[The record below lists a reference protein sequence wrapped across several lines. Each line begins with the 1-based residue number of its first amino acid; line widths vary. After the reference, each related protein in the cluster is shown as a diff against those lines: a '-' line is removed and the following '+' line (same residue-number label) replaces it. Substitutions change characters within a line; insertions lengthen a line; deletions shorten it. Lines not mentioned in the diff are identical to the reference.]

1 MFKTD
6 PTINYFG
13 NVTVGLD
20 IRVSEL
26 RQHYDIVVLC
36 YGASEDRQ
44 LGIPGEDLNGVYS
57 ARHFVNWYNAYPL
70 INHAKQAIDTHDR
83 NLQREKDFIERIAT
97 PELCSNTGVYIFGNG
112 NVAIDAA
119 RILCQDIDDLK
130 NTDISQDA
138 LEVLSKSKIRSVSN
152 LPTHILLISNREVH
166 VVGRRGPVQA
176 AFTTKELREIVRVKY
191 VSYTLTNTN
200 CAFITAQDEELQ
212 SRVGR

>member
-1 MFKTD
+1 MNSLADHPEIKKPISDRMSHMFKTD

-13 NVTVGLD
+13 NVTVGID
-20 IRVSEL
+20 VRVAEL

-70 INHAKQAIDTHDR
+70 LNHEKQAVDTHDR
-83 NLQREKDFIERIAT
+83 NLQREKDFIQRIIS
-97 PELCSNTGVYIFGNG
+97 PDLFSNTGVYIFGNG

-119 RILCQDIDDLK
+119 RILCQDVDDLK

-138 LEVLSKSKIRSVSN
+138 IEVLSQSKIRSVSMRSIHVV
-152 LPTHILLISNREVH
+152 LTLNREVH

-176 AFTTKELREIVRVKY
+176 AFTTKELREIVRYK
-191 VSYTLTNTN
+191 
-200 CAFITAQDEELQ
+200 
-212 SRVGR
+212 